1 MEPSVELSLLQRRF
15 PHVEIS
21 DCGRLLG
28 GGGGSERG

>member
-15 PHVEIS
+15 PHVKIG

-28 GGGGSERG
+28 GGADSESG